1 MAITRGYCQSF
12 IDELTEGVHNLD
24 TDVIKIAL
32 YTDSASLS
40 PSTTTAYSATNEVS
54 GTGYSSGGKTFSL
67 TSGFPA
73 QSASTGQKSY
83 RFDDV
88 TWTSASFTARGA
100 LIYNSSQSNKAIM
113 ILDFGG
119 NRTVTS
125 STFTVSN
132 PTTVPPLIALR

>member
-12 IDELTEGVHNLD
+12 IDELTEGIHNLD

-32 YTDSASLS
+32 YTDSAALS
-40 PSTTTAYSATNEVS
+40 PSTTTAYSATNEVY
-54 GTGYSSGGKTFSL
+54 GTGYSSGGKTMAL
-67 TSGFPA
+67 TSGFPT

-83 RFDDV
+83 RFDAV
-88 TWTSASFTARGA
+88 EWTSASFTARGA

-125 STFTVSN
+125 SIFTVSN

>member
-54 GTGYSSGGKTFSL
+54 GTGYSSGGKTFAI
-67 TSGFPA
+67 TSGFPT

-100 LIYNSSQSNKAIM
+100 LIYNSSKSNRAIM

-119 NRTVTS
+119 NRAVAS

>member
-24 TDVIKIAL
+24 TDVLKIAL

-40 PSTTTAYSATNEVS
+40 PSTTTAYSATSEVS
-54 GTGYSSGGKTFSL
+54 GTGYSSGGKTMAL
-67 TSGFPA
+67 ASGFPT

-88 TWTSASFTARGA
+88 TWTGASFTARGA
-100 LIYNSSQSNKAIM
+100 LIYNSSKSNRAIM

-119 NRTVTS
+119 NRTVTA
-125 STFTVSN
+125 STFRVSN
-132 PTTVPPLIALR
+132 PTTVQPLIALR

>member
-73 QSASTGQKSY
+73 QSAETGQKNY

-132 PTTVPPLIALR
+132 PTPVPPLIALR

>member
-1 MAITRGYCQSF
+1 MAITRGYTHSF
-12 IDELTEGVHNLD
+12 VQELMQGVHDLT

-32 YTDSASLS
+32 YTDAATLG
-40 PSTTTAYSATNEVS
+40 PETTAYSATNEVS

-67 TSGFPA
+67 ESGFPT
-73 QSASTGQKSY
+73 QSATTGQY
-83 RFDDV
+83 NFRFADV

-100 LIYNSSQSNKAIM
+100 LIYNSSQSNKSIM
-113 ILDFGG
+113 VLDFGG